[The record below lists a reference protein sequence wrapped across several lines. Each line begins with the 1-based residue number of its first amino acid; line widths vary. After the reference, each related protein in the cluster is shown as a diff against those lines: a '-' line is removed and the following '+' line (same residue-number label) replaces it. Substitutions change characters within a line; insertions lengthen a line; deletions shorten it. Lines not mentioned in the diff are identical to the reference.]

1 MRLSRSREM
10 LRVARRHLAGGVS
23 SQVRAH
29 QKPIP
34 IFFDSASGSQ
44 LVDVDGNR
52 YIDYTL
58 AWGPLILGHCNP
70 LIIDAVKR
78 QLERFDL
85 LGAQADLE
93 ASVAQMICGMVPCAE
108 LVAFSNSG
116 TEAVQIAIRLAR
128 AFTTRTKVIR
138 FEGHFHGWMDNMLSG
153 YRPTI
158 GPDGRISPKA
168 PTEGFRSEALD
179 EVYLL
184 PWNDLDGVRSILERH
199 GDEIAAIITE
209 PIVCNC
215 SCLMPAPGYLE
226 GLRELASRYSAMLIF
241 DEVITGFRVARGGA
255 QSLFNITPD
264 LAIFGKA
271 VAGGFPLSVVAGRR
285 DILELIEQGRV
296 VHMGTFNG
304 NPISLAAAQA
314 TLQALNQGDQ
324 PLNSVRDHGETLMEG
339 IARLA
344 RDADLPLLVNGV
356 GSAFHVSFTSRSKMR
371 NYRDAFDCDLGAR
384 DWFIESMF
392 EAGIFLLPDGRWY
405 VSTAHTDADVSATL
419 EAVRETFSRWPKPPA
434 KQNATARPA
443 MASSPEK
450 ELIS

>member
-1 MRLSRSREM
+1 M
-10 LRVARRHLAGGVS
+10 
-23 SQVRAH
+23 
-29 QKPIP
+29 
-34 IFFDSASGSQ
+34 FFDSASGSQ

-52 YIDYTL
+52 FIDYTL

-70 LIIDAVKR
+70 LIVEAVKR

-93 ASVAQMICGMVPCAE
+93 TSVAQTICGMVPCAE

-128 AFTTRTKVIR
+128 AFTSRKKVIR

-158 GPDGRISPKA
+158 GPDGRMSLKP
-168 PTEGFRSEALD
+168 PTGGFRSEAWD
-179 EVYLL
+179 EVYVL
-184 PWNDLDGVRSILERH
+184 PWNDLDAVRSILERH

-215 SCLMPAPGYLE
+215 SCLMPSPGYLE
-226 GLRELASRYSAMLIF
+226 GLRELATHYSALLIF

-255 QSLFNITPD
+255 QSLFNVTPD
-264 LAIFGKA
+264 LAVFGKA

-304 NPISLAAAQA
+304 NPISLAAANA
-314 TLQALNQGDQ
+314 TLQALNQADEL
-324 PLNSVRDHGETLMEG
+324 LNSVRNHGETLMKG

-344 RDADLPLLVNGV
+344 RDADVPVLVNGV
-356 GSAFHVSFTSRSKMR
+356 GSAFHVSFTLRSKMR
-371 NYRDAFDCDLGAR
+371 NYRDTFDCDLGAR
-384 DWFIESMF
+384 DWFIESLF
-392 EAGIFLLPDGRWY
+392 EAGVFLLPDGRWY
-405 VSTAHTDADVSATL
+405 VSTAHNDADISGTL
-419 EAVRETFSRWPKPPA
+419 AAVRETFSRWPGRAP
-434 KQNATARPA
+434 KQSATPQPA